1 MFKNGW
7 MHFYWSVLYTS
18 KLDDQQQFRLNK
30 INEVK
35 DYFVAEIKGTELM
48 SKRLSKYIASCD
60 YFDKFLIVLSA
71 TSGSISI
78 ASFATVVGAP
88 VGIASAR
95 FNLAFTISTGIVEK
109 LLKTMQNKKKKHN
122 KIVLLARS
130 RLESIISE
138 TLIIMKLVVKIL
150 WQLLTKKETI
160 EN

>member
-7 MHFYWSVLYTS
+7 MHFYWSVQYTS

-48 SKRLSKYIASCD
+48 SKRLSKYSASCD
-60 YFDKFLIVLSA
+60 NFDKFLVVLSA

-88 VGIASAR
+88 VGIASAH

-138 TLIIMKLVVKIL
+138 TIIMKLVVKIL